1 MKWLEYREL
10 TRFEGISGGLLNVF
24 MGAGKGVIILC
35 RVVSDIVHKR
45 QEDKKVGPTLIVVP
59 KSLVPTIQGE
69 CAKFFGSQLRALVYF
84 KEYLADKSTFES
96 IKAAQF
102 YQYHVV
108 ITTYDV
114 IVGAAKKIS
123 KTNIQSSDIISQ
135 GPLLLMRIPWYRII
149 VDESHTFNNPKGT
162 VFQSL
167 LRVQSDHRIALS
179 GTPIRNYEKDMYV
192 QLKFLGMNTIKNPRE
207 WSEKIFIEH
216 KFKEVIF
223 TLEGK
228 DVDLKLPLLTEIE
241 VECVLHEKEQALY
254 DKIFAF
260 NKVMYQ
266 QFKGKTKPTIE
277 RGKPRFSDMLAAII
291 KLRKIC
297 CSLHLLK
304 PEDII
309 SLHYEGIS
317 SKIKKVL
324 HILQDKIPPLEKVV
338 IFTDWVKFLKL
349 VAAVLPPQSFV
360 LLQGSQKG
368 AKIRL

>member
-1 MKWLEYREL
+1 MSALDLGYLFRKLSLQNSETDRNDQIGKSSITKAVQRKEEEKKGPTICESPPPLISEWNPPVAELYNIQLRKPYLLYPYQLQIVKWLEYREL

-149 VDESHTFNNPKGT
+149 VDVSSQTFNNPKGT

-241 VECVLHEKEQALY
+241 VECVLHEEATSTLRQN
-254 DKIFAF
+254 F
-260 NKVMYQ
+260 
-266 QFKGKTKPTIE
+266 
-277 RGKPRFSDMLAAII
+277 RF
-291 KLRKIC
+291 
-297 CSLHLLK
+297 
-304 PEDII
+304 
-309 SLHYEGIS
+309 
-317 SKIKKVL
+317 
-324 HILQDKIPPLEKVV
+324 
-338 IFTDWVKFLKL
+338 
-349 VAAVLPPQSFV
+349 
-360 LLQGSQKG
+360 
-368 AKIRL
+368 